1 MVQKYYSLCYR
12 MTVTYLY
19 IDMAALIH
27 YGLLCIPCCAYITFY
42 SYRTT
47 GYVSTLSK
55 YSGGDR
61 QVGYNKVDRAIM
73 GFRDYVITFFTL
85 EFEEINGITLNAEC
99 KHRMLWRE
107 IKTAQVNCGSGSA
120 TLQVYDHV
128 PMDESA
134 LQTLKIDV
142 LYFFWE
148 LQPSSYQ
155 VIVTVLWMTRLLC
168 IFSRLF
174 IMLKKKQYYGEGQL
188 NIIQRKDNHPIM
200 LKKVNIVL

>member
-1 MVQKYYSLCYR
+1 MS
-12 MTVTYLY
+12 
-19 IDMAALIH
+19 I
-27 YGLLCIPCCAYITFY
+27 
-42 SYRTT
+42 
-47 GYVSTLSK
+47 LSK

-61 QVGYNKVDRAIM
+61 QVGYNKVDRAIK

-85 EFEEINGITLNAEC
+85 EFEEINGIRFNAEC

-107 IKTAQVNCGSGSA
+107 TKAAQVNCGSDSA

-148 LQPSSYQ
+148 LQPFQLPDDCYCPLNDKSTMY
-155 VIVTVLWMTRLLC
+155 
-168 IFSRLF
+168 IFTTF
-174 IMLKKKQYYGEGQL
+174 DHAKEKATIWQGPTD
-188 NIIQRKDNHPIM
+188 IIQRKDHHPIM